1 LLIAC
6 LVGVDS
12 ARASEPPPL
21 DPAMSHPWPTTTPLL
36 PAPTQTVPPPVILPV
51 ALSSL
56 TTQDEP
62 ELLWCAAP
70 SVACEPAPE
79 MSLALLA
86 DDAPTLEPE
95 SDPLAKLPTA
105 PDPARLASPSEMST
119 DEAIK
124 AIIGLLVL
132 FALAY
137 IAGHPR
143 VQRFERRLGV
153 AQLVLAGFPF
163 ILLGLLGRSQGV
175 LSDPV
180 LDAIRP
186 LLPLGLGWIGF
197 AIGFRFDVRLF
208 DNFPRVM
215 LEAFVLTTLLP
226 FAMIVGAA
234 ALMLG
239 LVEGMTADAAFVR
252 DALVLATAGA
262 MTART
267 VVSLLAKRNAS
278 PVNIENVQRLIQL
291 EELAAFVGL
300 ILLGAFF
307 RPTVGAGWLLPSVGW
322 VFVTVGVGAT
332 LGVLIFAALRSL
344 KGANE
349 TAAVMLG
356 SICLAAGIA
365 GFLRLSPIVVCFLA
379 GALLVNLPGQWKEQ
393 VRGAL
398 LRLERPVYLLFLVLA
413 GAIWRADQWEA
424 WVLMAFFVAA
434 RLGGRFLGVR
444 IFRRRHPEALGPVE
458 QRHLAASP
466 MGALSVAIV
475 ISAQVLYSG
484 STVPWIVHAI
494 IMGAIATEL
503 VVHLFTLKP
512 RLMTGFFPAFT
523 VADPVTVQATDSPTP
538 PVSPP
543 DPAPEERT

>member
-1 LLIAC
+1 VTRAATLLGML
-6 LVGVDS
+6 LV
-12 ARASEPPPL
+12 ARVVGGAAVHAS
-21 DPAMSHPWPTTTPLL
+21 DDA
-36 PAPTQTVPPPVILPV
+36 PAPTP
-51 ALSSL
+51 
-56 TTQDEP
+56 
-62 ELLWCAAP
+62 WCSES
-70 SVACEPAPE
+70 SVACEPDPE
-79 MSLALLA
+79 MSLAPAEDLAPAPVDPGPTPQESLSKLL
-86 DDAPTLEPE
+86 TL
-95 SDPLAKLPTA
+95 
-105 PDPARLASPSEMST
+105 PDPQHLASPSEMST
-119 DEAIK
+119 ADAIK

-137 IAGHPR
+137 IGGHPR

-163 ILLGLLGRSQGV
+163 ILLGLIGRSQGV

-226 FAMIVGAA
+226 FAAIVGAA

-239 LVEGMTADAAFVR
+239 LVEGISADAAFVR

-267 VVSLLAKRNAS
+267 VVSLLAKRNAN
-278 PVNIENVQRLIQL
+278 PTNIEHVQRLIQL

-307 RPTVGAGWLLPSVGW
+307 RPTESFGWQLPSVGW
-322 VFVTVGVGAT
+322 VFITVGVGAT

-349 TAAVMLG
+349 TATVMLG

-379 GALLVNLPGQWKEQ
+379 GALLVNLPGTWKDH
-393 VRGAL
+393 VRAAL

-413 GAIWRADQWEA
+413 GAIWRVDQWEA
-424 WVLMAFFVAA
+424 WVLMAFFVLA

-444 IFRRRHPEALGPVE
+444 IFTRRHPEALGPVE

-475 ISAQVLYSG
+475 ISAQLLYSG
-484 STVPWIVHAI
+484 KTVPWIVHTI
-494 IMGAIATEL
+494 IVGAIATEL
-503 VVHLFTLKP
+503 VVHLLTLKP
-512 RLMTGFFPAFT
+512 RLMTGFFPTFAVT
-523 VADPVTVQATDSPTP
+523 GDADT
-538 PVSPP
+538 
-543 DPAPEERT
+543 PAPPPPPATVIPTAHAHPEEPQR

>member
-1 LLIAC
+1 MLGALLVAC
-6 LVGVDS
+6 LACACGGD
-12 ARASEPPPL
+12 ARASDPLPPGPLTAPTLAPPALLAAPPL
-21 DPAMSHPWPTTTPLL
+21 DPPVTDLGWCEAPAFACDPLPEL
-36 PAPTQTVPPPVILPV
+36 TLASTLDLAPPAPPPDPV
-51 ALSSL
+51 AQLI
-56 TTQDEP
+56 
-62 ELLWCAAP
+62 
-70 SVACEPAPE
+70 
-79 MSLALLA
+79 
-86 DDAPTLEPE
+86 TL
-95 SDPLAKLPTA
+95 
-105 PDPARLASPSEMST
+105 PDPQQLASPAEMST
-119 DEAIK
+119 ADAIK
-124 AIIGLLVL
+124 AILGLLVL

-186 LLPLGLGWIGF
+186 LLPLGLGWVGF

-215 LEAFVLTTLLP
+215 LEAFVLTTLVP
-226 FAMIVGAA
+226 FAAIVGAA
-234 ALMLG
+234 AIMLAI
-239 LVEGMTADAAFVR
+239 VEGISADAAFVR

-267 VVSLLAKRNAS
+267 VVSLLARRNAN
-278 PVNIENVQRLIQL
+278 PANIEKVQRLLQL

-307 RPTVGAGWLLPSVGW
+307 RPTVSVGWELPAVGW
-322 VFVTVGVGAT
+322 VFITVGVGAT
-332 LGVLIFAALRSL
+332 LGVLIFAALRAL

-379 GALLVNLPGQWKEQ
+379 GALLVNLPGTWKEH
-393 VRGAL
+393 VRAAL
-398 LRLERPVYLLFLVLA
+398 VRLERPVYLLFLVLA

-424 WVLMAFFVAA
+424 WVLMVFFVAA

-444 IFRRRHPEALGPVE
+444 LFARRHPEALGPIE

-475 ISAQVLYSG
+475 ISAQFLYSG
-484 STVPWIVHAI
+484 NTVPWIVHTI
-494 IMGAIATEL
+494 ITGAIATEL

-512 RLMTGFFPAFT
+512 RFLTGFFPTFT
-523 VADPVTVQATDSPTP
+523 VAAP
-538 PVSPP
+538 PIDAPIDAPPDARASPP
-543 DPAPEERT
+543 ASPPPEEAAR